1 MTPQKSRATKHV
13 LSFLV
18 VGAATIFTVPA
29 RSSPAPLSA
38 GVEARTPQRGDRALD
53 RALDT
58 EAVHLT
64 ALDPSNDQST
74 ASLLL
79 NLPSISE
86 TSAFGAPRT
95 SDGVNFRTQAGTTVT
110 NELAGE
116 PEQKSGDL
124 SGMLAF
130 YALFF
135 GSENSSGSFS
145 RSGPVNSLNSGNV
158 ESSPIRLGLGI
169 FPPPLPLPPPPIV
182 PPLPQPVP
190 EPATLALFGIGLV
203 GLGLSGLRRNK
214 RKQQANQENEEK
226 K

>member
-29 RSSPAPLSA
+29 RSSPAPLPA
-38 GVEARTPQRGDRALD
+38 GVEARTPQRGGRALD

-58 EAVHLT
+58 EPVHLT
-64 ALDPSNDQST
+64 ALDPSSDQST

-86 TSAFGAPRT
+86 TSAFGAEKPLT
-95 SDGVNFRTQAGTTVT
+95 SDGVAFRTRAGTTVT

-130 YALFF
+130 YTLFF

-145 RSGPVNSLNSGNV
+145 RS
-158 ESSPIRLGLGI
+158 R
-169 FPPPLPLPPPPIV
+169 
-182 PPLPQPVP
+182 
-190 EPATLALFGIGLV
+190 
-203 GLGLSGLRRNK
+203 
-214 RKQQANQENEEK
+214 
-226 K
+226 